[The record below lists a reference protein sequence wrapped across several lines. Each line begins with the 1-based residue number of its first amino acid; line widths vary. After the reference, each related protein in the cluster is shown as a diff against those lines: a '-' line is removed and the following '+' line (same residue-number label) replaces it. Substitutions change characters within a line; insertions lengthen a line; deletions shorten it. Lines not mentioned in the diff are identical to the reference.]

1 MLSEIL
7 PELMN
12 VHAESLQ
19 DNLGDRT
26 TRYVLEKSTMTE
38 TTPDNLGEE

>member
-19 DNLGDRT
+19 DNLGDKT
-26 TRYVLEKSTMTE
+26 TRCVRKEHN
-38 TTPDNLGEE
+38 D